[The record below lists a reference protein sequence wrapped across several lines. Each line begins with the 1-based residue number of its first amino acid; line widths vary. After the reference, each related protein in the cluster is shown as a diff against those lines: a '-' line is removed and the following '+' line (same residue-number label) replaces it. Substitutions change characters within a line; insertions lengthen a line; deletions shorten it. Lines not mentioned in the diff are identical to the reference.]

1 MLIKFNHIKDLSDA
15 RYASAAMAEWIGFS
29 VGELPIQQVQEIVG
43 WCAGPKITLEV
54 GNTDTLETVQSWCTL
69 LPVEAIECAQDD
81 VNFWKQHLSAEYQY
95 IVQTSAIQSIALG
108 DSNLTINKVSPAVQ
122 SPSDIKALNFE
133 AISLDCEKEM
143 VVGMKNYDLWNDL
156 LETLEIW

>member
-1 MLIKFNHIKDLSDA
+1 M
-15 RYASAAMAEWIGFS
+15 
-29 VGELPIQQVQEIVG
+29 
-43 WCAGPKITLEV
+43 
-54 GNTDTLETVQSWCTL
+54 
-69 LPVEAIECAQDD
+69 EAIECAQDD
-81 VNFWKQHLSAEYQY
+81 INFWKQNLSAEYQY
-95 IVQTSAIQSIALG
+95 IVQTSDIQSIALG
-108 DSNLTINKVSPAVQ
+108 DPNRTINKVNPAVQ

>member
-1 MLIKFNHIKDLSDA
+1 
-15 RYASAAMAEWIGFS
+15 
-29 VGELPIQQVQEIVG
+29 
-43 WCAGPKITLEV
+43 
-54 GNTDTLETVQSWCTL
+54 L

-81 VNFWKQHLSAEYQY
+81 MNFWKQHLSADYQY
-95 IVQTSAIQSIALG
+95 IVQTSYNQSIALG
-108 DSNLTINKVSPAVQ
+108 NPNVTINKVNPTEQ
-122 SPSDIKALNFE
+122 SASDIKALNLD